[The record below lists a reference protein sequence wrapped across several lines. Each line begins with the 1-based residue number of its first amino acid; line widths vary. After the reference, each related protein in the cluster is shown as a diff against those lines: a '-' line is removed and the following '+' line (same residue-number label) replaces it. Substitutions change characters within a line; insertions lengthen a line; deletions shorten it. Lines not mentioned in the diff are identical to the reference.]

1 MAAGMGSRYGG
12 LKQLDG
18 IGPNGETIM
27 DYSLFDAVR
36 AGFSK
41 VVFIIR
47 RDIAK
52 AFEEQIIRKLEGTLE
67 VAYVFQETDDIPEPY
82 KGTVQRN
89 KPWGT
94 GHALISAAAEVTEP
108 FLIINADD
116 YYGPSAFASAARRL
130 EGIDNQR
137 LQAALI
143 AYRLKH
149 TLSANGTVAR
159 GICRSEGG
167 YLTSITET
175 LGLQR
180 AASGIVVDG
189 KGEEIPE
196 ETMVSMNMWLFSPP
210 IFSFAK
216 ALFSQFLVQHRNEE
230 KAEFFIPDIVEALI
244 AKQGAKI
251 PLVETEERWY
261 GVTYAEDKNAVM
273 QAIAAAIQTG
283 TYPETLWR
291 QR

>member
-67 VAYVFQETDDIPEPY
+67 VAYVFQETDDIPAPY
-82 KGTVQRN
+82 KGTVQRT

-143 AYRLKH
+143 AYCLKN

-216 ALFSQFLVQHRNEE
+216 ALFSQFLAQHRIDE
-230 KAEFFIPDIVEALI
+230 KAEFFIPDIVEAFI
-244 AKQGAKI
+244 AKQDAKI

-261 GVTYAEDKNAVM
+261 GVTYAEDKKAVM
-273 QAIAAAIQTG
+273 QAIAAAIRTG

-291 QR
+291 QQ